1 MGSPLEYDSVSR
13 RLAKKLSRLMITKE
27 EYVLMKAILLLNPGK
42 FENKDGEMQVIICIR
57 YEINNIDRPAS
68 MMN

>member
-1 MGSPLEYDSVSR
+1 
-13 RLAKKLSRLMITKE
+13 MITKE